1 METANPSMEIELGL
15 FSNILKM
22 TGHLLL
28 NDRMNVSQLE
38 KDQFVVWDYDE
49 LWEIMWM
56 TRVTFQL

>member
-38 KDQFVVWDYDE
+38 KDQFVVWGS
-49 LWEIMWM
+49 
-56 TRVTFQL
+56 

>member
-49 LWEIMWM
+49 LWEIIWM